1 MKKRGAGFRR
11 LAMAALASAAM
22 VTGDATARDLNVA
35 LQTDATSM
43 DPHVAPTFT
52 SSAMHQ
58 HVFDTL
64 VSMDAKL
71 NVQPDLARAWHATS
85 DTSWE
90 FELREGVTF
99 SDGKPL
105 TAEDVAFSLARVNSV
120 RHGAGTYAPYARAIS
135 AVTVLGP
142 HRIRLE
148 TATPYPQLPLD
159 VARLRIVSMTAA
171 ADAGTADFNQGRAA
185 IGTGPYR
192 LVRWS
197 PGERLELTRNPTYWG
212 RPPVWDNV
220 TFRPIANDA
229 ARLAALLSGTVD
241 LIDKVPMNDVAR
253 LRGDAR
259 VSLFIHDGNR
269 TMFLVPDTAR
279 ETTPFALDRDGRP
292 LLQNPLRDLRVRRA
306 LSLAINREALTE
318 RAMDGLATPAN
329 QAAPAGMFGWSD
341 RIPPAAYDPAAARRL
356 LAEAGFPQGFRLTL
370 HCSNGRYVNDRQT
383 CLQVAQMLSRI
394 GVETQAEAEPQSVFM
409 SRMTRFDASLLLN
422 GWGSYG
428 DNLIVLRQAVHSVDE
443 RRGYGGFNRGRYA
456 NAEVDRLIE
465 TAAQT
470 IDQDRRAALQQ
481 QAMERA
487 MDDLGVIP
495 LYTASWIWATRRGVT
510 FTPGFDEGTLAMR
523 AGPAAP

>member
-1 MKKRGAGFRR
+1 MFMRS
-11 LAMAALASAAM
+11 LALAAAA
-22 VTGDATARDLNVA
+22 VVLAAPVLAADLNVA

-52 SSAMHQ
+52 SSALHQ

-64 VSMDAKL
+64 VAMDPKL
-71 NVQPDLARAWHATS
+71 NVVPDLAIAWRSVS
-85 DTSWE
+85 DTAWE
-90 FELREGVTF
+90 FDLREGVRF
-99 SDGKPL
+99 SDGRPL

-135 AVTVLGP
+135 NVTVLGP

-148 TATPYPQLPLD
+148 TATPYPQLLLD
-159 VARLRIVSMTAA
+159 VARLRVVSATAA
-171 ADAGTADFNQGRAA
+171 VDAGTPDFNAGRAA

-192 LVRWS
+192 LVRWT
-197 PGERLELTRNPTYWG
+197 PGERLELTRNPSYWG
-212 RPPVWDNV
+212 AAPAWENV

-241 LIDKVPMNDVAR
+241 LIDKVPMTDVAR
-253 LRGDAR
+253 LRSDQR
-259 VSLFIHDGNR
+259 VTLFVHDGNR

-279 ETTPFALDRDGRP
+279 DTTPFAFDREGRP
-292 LLQNPLRDLRVRRA
+292 LDRNPLRDLRVRQA
-306 LSLAINREALTE
+306 ISLAINRPALTE

-329 QAAPAGMFGWSD
+329 QAAPEGMFGYS
-341 RIPPAAYDPAAARRL
+341 AAIPAAAFDPARARAL
-356 LAEAGFPQGFRLTL
+356 LAEAGFPNGFRLTL

-394 GVETQAEAEPQSVFM
+394 GIEAAAEAEPQSVFM
-409 SRMTRFDASLLLN
+409 TRMTAFNATLLLN

-428 DNLIVLRQAVHSVDE
+428 DNLVVLRQAIHSVDPA
-443 RRGYGGFNRGRYA
+443 RGYGGFNRGRYA
-456 NAEVDRLIE
+456 NAEVDRLID

-470 IDQDRRAALQQ
+470 IDDTRRAAMQGE
-481 QAMERA
+481 AMERA
-487 MDDLGVIP
+487 MADLGVVP
-495 LYTASWIWATRRGVT
+495 LYTAAWIWATRRGFA

-523 AGPAAP
+523 ATPAR